1 MNDTY
6 LETSTERAARP
17 RAETV
22 IEMTSYALSY
32 AVALTVFLGID
43 IVWIR
48 NVMQPV
54 FERNLGPFLLDTPRL
69 GAAAAF
75 YALYIAGVIYFAV
88 SPAAAGGS
96 WRIAAVNGAL
106 VGFLAYGTYE
116 ATNFATLKGWT
127 HEMALVDVL
136 WGTALTSVAAVA
148 GFAAYAWMEG

>member
-1 MNDTY
+1 
-6 LETSTERAARP
+6 
-17 RAETV
+17 
-22 IEMTSYALSY
+22 MTSYALSY

-96 WRIAAVNGAL
+96 WRIAAVNGAW
-106 VGFLAYGTYE
+106 E
-116 ATNFATLKGWT
+116 
-127 HEMALVDVL
+127 
-136 WGTALTSVAAVA
+136 TSIASCITRSRTS
-148 GFAAYAWMEG
+148 GRSKISSIS